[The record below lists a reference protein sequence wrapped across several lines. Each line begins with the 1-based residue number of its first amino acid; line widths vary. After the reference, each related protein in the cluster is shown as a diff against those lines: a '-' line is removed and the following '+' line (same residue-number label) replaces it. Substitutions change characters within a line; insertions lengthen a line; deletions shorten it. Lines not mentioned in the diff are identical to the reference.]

1 MRNRYVGKL
10 VRMGLLCA
18 LSIVLVYLVHFPIFP
33 SASFLEYDMADVP
46 ILIGT
51 FMFGPVS
58 GLVLTAIVSVL
69 QWLLISPQ
77 SGWVGAVMHFFATG
91 AFVLMAGLIYRHFH
105 TRKGALLG
113 LLLGS
118 LMMTLMMVPLN
129 MFFTVRFFGIPAKDV
144 QAMLIPFIIPFNL
157 IKAFANSGITF
168 LLYKSIG
175 AVLRIEYNAEARS
188 AAKAA
193 AKNKV

>member
-1 MRNRYVGKL
+1 
-10 VRMGLLCA
+10 MGLLCA

-33 SASFLEYDMADVP
+33 AASFLEYDMADVP

-91 AFVLMAGLIYRHFH
+91 AFVLAAGFIYSLFH
-105 TRKGALLG
+105 SRKGAILG
-113 LLLGS
+113 LICGS
-118 LMMTLMMVPLN
+118 IMMTLMMVPLN

-157 IKAFANSGITF
+157 IKAFANSAVTF
-168 LLYKSIG
+168 LLYKSVG
-175 AVLRIEYNAEARS
+175 TVLRIEYS
-188 AAKAA
+188 AKTGSVAKAS
-193 AKNKV
+193 AKK

>member
-1 MRNRYVGKL
+1 
-10 VRMGLLCA
+10 MGLLCA

-33 SASFLEYDMADVP
+33 AASFLEYDMADVP

-58 GLVLTAIVSVL
+58 GLALTAIVSVL
-69 QWLLISPQ
+69 QWVLISPQ

-91 AFVLMAGLIYRHFH
+91 AFVLTAGLIYRHFH
-105 TRKGALLG
+105 TRKGALIG
-113 LLLGS
+113 LLSGS
-118 LMMTLMMVPLN
+118 FMMTLMMVPLN

-157 IKAFANSGITF
+157 IKAFANSAVTF
-168 LLYKSIG
+168 LLYKSVGSI
-175 AVLRIEYNAEARS
+175 LKIENSPVARS
-188 AAKAA
+188 AAKADA
-193 AKNKV
+193 RK